1 MTVLTG
7 IDLPPGSPGGSVEL
21 LRDLYLAADRP
32 IPANV
37 FMLADPGGPPWGAA
51 SRPAASHPAGGTR
64 PVVLDVPGKQV
75 GGAGFWR
82 YVDDLAEVIGLR
94 FRPEDHRVVHLQHLA
109 FGATPALLRAF
120 PDHPH
125 IALVH
130 GTDLLFAADHPTQ
143 GQVLREAVAAAS
155 VIVVPTAA
163 MADLLRALA
172 PVDPDRIVHVPWGVP
187 DRLLTAV
194 PWPARPEGR
203 DAAWTE
209 ERARARNERPSAR
222 REGSVL
228 QRPEAASE
236 ASQASPEG
244 RDAGW
249 TEERAR
255 ARKERPSARREG
267 SVLQRPEA
275 ASEASQAS
283 PEQGPSLRL
292 LYAGRLS
299 AEKGAERL
307 VAAVA
312 QLDGVEIAVAAP
324 EAQYWAMGERIDL
337 TGVRYLGWLTR
348 PRLWRA
354 FSQHDLLVVPSTRFE
369 AFGLVAVEAQACG
382 LPVLYQPVP
391 GLAEVLG
398 DTAVAVDL
406 SDPRNLVDTVAWL
419 RRDRSALADLRAAG
433 RRNAARF
440 PLSRTARE
448 LEHLSELAHPSAVA
462 GRAYRG

>member
-21 LRDLYLAADRP
+21 LRDLYLAPARP
-32 IPANV
+32 IPASV
-37 FMLADPGGPPWGAA
+37 FMLADPDGPPCAAA
-51 SRPAASHPAGGTR
+51 SRPAASHPAGATR

-75 GGAGFWR
+75 GGPGFWR
-82 YVDDLAEVIGLR
+82 YVDELAEVIRLR
-94 FRPEDHRVVHLQHLA
+94 FRPEDHQVVHLQHLA

-143 GQVLREAVAAAS
+143 GQVLREAAAAAS

-163 MADLLRALA
+163 MADLLHALA
-172 PVDPDRIVHVPWGVP
+172 PIDPDRMVHVPWGVP
-187 DRLLTAV
+187 DSLLTAD
-194 PWPARPEGR
+194 PWPARPE
-203 DAAWTE
+203 
-209 ERARARNERPSAR
+209 P
-222 REGSVL
+222 
-228 QRPEAASE
+228 
-236 ASQASPEG
+236 
-244 RDAGW
+244 
-249 TEERAR
+249 
-255 ARKERPSARREG
+255 
-267 SVLQRPEA
+267 
-275 ASEASQAS
+275 
-283 PEQGPSLRL
+283 GPSLRL

-307 VAAVA
+307 IAAVA
-312 QLDGVEIAVAAP
+312 HLDGVETAVAAP
-324 EAQYWAMGERIDL
+324 EAHYRAMGERIDL

-354 FSQHDLLVVPSTRFE
+354 FSRYDVLVVPSTRFE

-419 RRDRSALADLRAAG
+419 RRDRSALADLGAAG
-433 RRNAARF
+433 RRNAVRF

-448 LEHLSELAHPSAVA
+448 LEHLSERARSAA
-462 GRAYRG
+462 MTGRAHG

>member
-37 FMLADPGGPPWGAA
+37 FMLADSGGPPWGTA
-51 SRPAASHPAGGTR
+51 SGPDASYPG
-64 PVVLDVPGKQV
+64 PVALNVPGKQV
-75 GGAGFWR
+75 GGPGFWR
-82 YVDDLAEVIGLR
+82 YVDDLAEAIGQR
-94 FRPEDHRVVHLQHLA
+94 FRPEDHHVVHLQHLA

-143 GQVLREAVAAAS
+143 REVLREAAAAAS

-172 PVDPDRIVHVPWGVP
+172 PVDPGRIARIPWGVP
-187 DRLLTAV
+187 DHLLTG
-194 PWPARPEGR
+194 PRYRPE
-203 DAAWTE
+203 
-209 ERARARNERPSAR
+209 P
-222 REGSVL
+222 
-228 QRPEAASE
+228 
-236 ASQASPEG
+236 
-244 RDAGW
+244 
-249 TEERAR
+249 
-255 ARKERPSARREG
+255 
-267 SVLQRPEA
+267 
-275 ASEASQAS
+275 
-283 PEQGPSLRL
+283 GPFLRL

-307 VAAVA
+307 IAAVA
-312 QLDGVEIAVAAP
+312 HLDGVETAVAAP
-324 EAQYWAMGERIDL
+324 EAQYRAMGSRIDL

-354 FSQHDLLVVPSTRFE
+354 FSQYDLLVVPSTRFE

-406 SDPRNLVDTVAWL
+406 TDPRNLVDTVAWL

-448 LEHLSELAHPSAVA
+448 LDHLSESAHPPAVT
-462 GRAYRG
+462 GRAHRG

>member
-21 LRDLYLAADRP
+21 LRDLYLADDRP

-37 FMLADPGGPPWGAA
+37 FMLADTGGPPWGTA
-51 SRPAASHPAGGTR
+51 SRPAASPAAGQPAGHPVEGTR
-64 PVVLDVPGKQV
+64 PVVLDVHGKQV
-75 GGAGFWR
+75 GGPGFWQ
-82 YVDDLAEVIGLR
+82 YVDDLAKVIGLR
-94 FRPEDHRVVHLQHLA
+94 FRPEDHHVVHLQHLA

-143 GQVLREAVAAAS
+143 GQVLREAAAAAG

-163 MADLLRALA
+163 MADLLCELA
-172 PVDPDRIVHVPWGVP
+172 PVDPGRIVHVPWGVP

-194 PWPARPEGR
+194 PRPARPE
-203 DAAWTE
+203 
-209 ERARARNERPSAR
+209 P
-222 REGSVL
+222 
-228 QRPEAASE
+228 
-236 ASQASPEG
+236 
-244 RDAGW
+244 
-249 TEERAR
+249 
-255 ARKERPSARREG
+255 
-267 SVLQRPEA
+267 
-275 ASEASQAS
+275 
-283 PEQGPSLRL
+283 GPSLRL

-307 VAAVA
+307 IAAVA
-312 QLDGVEIAVAAP
+312 HLDGVETAVAAP
-324 EAQYWAMGERIDL
+324 EAQYRAMGERIDL

-354 FSQHDLLVVPSTRFE
+354 FSQYDLLVVPSTRFE

-406 SDPRNLVDTVAWL
+406 TDPRNLVDTVAWL

-448 LEHLSELAHPSAVA
+448 LEHLSELAHPVGGDRPGQPRMTDDRSFL
-462 GRAYRG
+462 RLL